1 MKLKASYGEQGN
13 DNIQDPDYGWDRY
26 LYQNTYDVVNSNG
39 QPSLVP
45 KTMGNRDITWEKGGN
60 FNAGIDF
67 SLFRSRLTGS
77 IEYFYRKTTDM
88 LFYFPLPTSFG
99 YGGYYATLVICATL
113 VLSSLS
119 MELSSRPRT

>member
-77 IEYFYRKTTDM
+77 IEYFYRK
-88 LFYFPLPTSFG
+88 LQICYSTSH
-99 YGGYYATLVICATL
+99 YQHLWL
-113 VLSSLS
+113 
-119 MELSSRPRT
+119 